1 MQPWIGIVLIAM
13 IAFGAMSSGRI
24 INKVSSLI
32 PSMGQASVEGGI
44 DAAANIDGVNN
55 PAADV
60 MDVFDASLL
69 LDDDE
74 IDVEATLY
82 KVNDPDG
89 YSNLRDAQ
97 MNVIRRVLDTETFEV
112 INSAGEWMEIKLNDG
127 TTGYIHSSRV
137 VYV

>member
-89 YSNLRDAQ
+89 YSNLRGAQ

>member
-24 INKVSSLI
+24 INKISSLI

>member
-1 MQPWIGIVLIAM
+1 MQPWIGIVLNAM

-112 INSAGEWMEIKLNDG
+112 INSAGGWMEIKLNDG

>member
-1 MQPWIGIVLIAM
+1 MQPWIGIVLIAV

-24 INKVSSLI
+24 INKISSLI

>member
-24 INKVSSLI
+24 INKISSLI

-60 MDVFDASLL
+60 MGVFDASLL

>member
-82 KVNDPDG
+82 KVNDPGG

>member
-24 INKVSSLI
+24 INKISSLI

-97 MNVIRRVLDTETFEV
+97 MSVIRRVLDTETFEV